1 MFYPTSTPS
10 ESLPE
15 KKKKKKNKKREKK
28 KEKRR
33 NRAGYTAKTSRGR
46 VGRSDN
52 ERFHTL

>member
-28 KEKRR
+28 KEKRM